1 MFKLPSV
8 IDKFHIK
15 TKLIVS
21 FSLLMI
27 LAGAIALYCSFAL
40 TKLGGKVEVLSAEDI
55 PLVVSLSKMATIQL
69 RQQVNVERMVRHSR
83 LSEDG
88 NKYAELFQKDY
99 QNFTNLRDEL
109 NAEFQDANGL
119 LSLAK
124 QHAETRDHEQKI
136 DGIIKDL
143 SLFQSAF
150 GQYVSTV
157 KDLHQRLQSKTNAN
171 TGQLILNVEQNSTNL
186 GNSALDI
193 KKKIEEFTAEA
204 AELAEDTVNRA
215 IQVVALTVLAGVVF
229 GVVFIVPVV
238 VDVIGSIISAVN
250 LAKTVEDRVTNREF
264 DAPLSVDSR
273 QDEIGQLYD
282 GFRGLYENVKDS
294 SHNMLREQLL
304 AKEYAKQVE
313 GILKTQAVIEF
324 EPDGTIV
331 TANETFLMAMGYD
344 LTEIQGKHHR
354 MFVDEQY
361 AASTDY
367 KSFWTSLASGK
378 HKTGAF
384 KRFGK
389 GGREIW
395 IQATYNPIT
404 NLDGE
409 IVKVIKVARDV
420 TEEKLSNA
428 NFAGQIDAIGKSQ
441 AVIEFNMDGTIIT
454 ANENF
459 LNALGYTLPE
469 IQGKHHRMFCD
480 EATRSS
486 IAYRDFWEKLNRG
499 EYVSGEFKRITRT
512 GAEIWISATYNP
524 IFDLNGN
531 PYKVVKFAS
540 DVTEQKQKNVDYEGQ
555 IDAIHKSQ
563 AVIEFDTDGTIRTAN
578 DNFLDAMGYS
588 LSELVGKHHRMFVAK
603 EYGASKDYSK
613 FWESLAEGN
622 FETGEFMRFTKTGKE
637 IWIQASYNPILDLN
651 GKPYKVV
658 KFATDITEQK
668 VKNTDHAGQIAA
680 ISKSQGVIE
689 FDMTGHIVAVND
701 NFLSV
706 VGYERSEIIGRHHS
720 IFATP
725 EYRNSVEYQD
735 FWAKLNRGE
744 YEAGE
749 FERVNKRGDSIWI
762 SATYNPI
769 MDLKGNPVK
778 VVKYASDITQQTRG
792 LNDVVEVLKCVS
804 RGDLTQTIT
813 NQYDGVFNELKNDV
827 NTTVM
832 KLQEVIQNVRM
843 GADAIDRASEE
854 VSSTAKLLSD
864 GSAQQATSVET
875 TSTSIAQMSA
885 SISQNSDNAKMTN
898 EIAGGAAQSAEEG
911 GEAVKDTVS
920 AMTQIA
926 SKIGIIEDIAY
937 QTNILALNAAIEAA
951 RAGEHGKGFAVVAS
965 EVRKLAERSQVSA
978 SEISKLAGNSVTI
991 AEKAGGL
998 LEEMVPSINQTAT
1011 LVQDIA
1017 GASNEQALG
1026 AGQIADAMAQLDRV
1040 TQQTASSSHELASTA
1055 QSLLDQSRSLIKQ
1068 IGFFQISRVSVQEA
1082 EAGFTGS
1089 HGDDSVV
1096 AKSDVSHFLRFE

>member
-8 IDKFHIK
+8 IDKFQIK

-21 FSLLMI
+21 FCLLMV

-40 TKLGGKVEVLSAEDI
+40 TKLGSKVEVLSAEDI

-69 RQQVNVERMVRHSR
+69 RQQIAVERMVRHSK
-83 LSEDG
+83 LGEADK
-88 NKYAELFQKDY
+88 KYADLFQEDFRR
-99 QNFTNLRDEL
+99 FTNLGDSLNTEFRD
-109 NAEFQDANGL
+109 ASGL

-124 QHAETRDHEQKI
+124 QHAETSEHERKLDDI
-136 DGIIKDL
+136 VNDL
-143 SLFQSAF
+143 NRFKSSFLLYSNTVQELHKEL
-150 GQYVSTV
+150 QYAPSG
-157 KDLHQRLQSKTNAN
+157 DNER
-171 TGQLILNVEQNSTNL
+171 LILDVEDRSTKL
-186 GNSALDI
+186 GESALTI
-193 KKKIEEFTAEA
+193 KKNIEEFTAEA
-204 AELAEDTVNRA
+204 AELAEDTVKRA

-229 GVVFIVPVV
+229 GVLIIVPVV
-238 VDVIGSIISAVN
+238 VDVIGSIISAVR
-250 LAKTVEDRVTNREF
+250 LAKTVEERVTNRDFE
-264 DAPLSVDSR
+264 APLNVDNR
-273 QDEIGQLYD
+273 QDEVGELYD
-282 GFRGLYENVKDS
+282 GFSALYENVKES

-304 AKEYAKQVE
+304 AKEYAKQIE
-313 GILKTQAVIEF
+313 GILKAEAVIEF

-331 TANETFLMAMGYD
+331 TANETFLTAIGYD
-344 LTEIQGKHHR
+344 LSEIKGRHHR
-354 MFVDEQY
+354 MFVDDDY
-361 AASTDY
+361 AGSKEY
-367 KSFWTSLASGK
+367 KSFWMSLANGE

-428 NFAGQIDAIGKSQ
+428 NFAGQIAAIGKSQ

-454 ANENF
+454 ANDNF
-459 LNALGYTLPE
+459 LNALGYTLAE
-469 IQGKHHRMFCD
+469 IKGKHHRMFCD
-480 EATRSS
+480 EATKSS

-499 EYVSGEFKRITRT
+499 EYESGEFKRLTRT
-512 GAEIWISATYNP
+512 GEEIWISATYNP

-578 DNFLDAMGYS
+578 ENFLDAVGYT
-588 LSELVGKHHRMFVAK
+588 LPELVGKHHRMFVASEYGTSK
-603 EYGASKDYSK
+603 EYSQ
-613 FWESLAEGN
+613 FWESLAEGD
-622 FETGEFMRFTKTGKE
+622 FRTGEFMRFTKAGKE

-668 VKNTDHAGQIAA
+668 VKNSDYAGQISA

-689 FDMTGHIVAVND
+689 FDMTGHITSVND

-706 VGYERSEIIGRHHS
+706 VGYERSELIGRHHS
-720 IFATP
+720 IFATT
-725 EYRNSVEYQD
+725 EYRNSIEYQA
-735 FWAKLNRGE
+735 FWEKLNRGE
-744 YEAGE
+744 YESGE
-749 FERVNKRGDSIWI
+749 FERVNKNGDSIWI

-769 MDLKGNPVK
+769 MDLKGRPVK
-778 VVKYASDITQQTRG
+778 VVKYATDITQQTRG
-792 LNDVVEVLKCVS
+792 LNDVVDVLKCVS

-813 NQYDGVFNELKNDV
+813 NEYDGVFNELKNDV
-827 NTTVM
+827 NTTVL

-843 GADAIDRASEE
+843 GANAIDRASEE
-854 VSSTAKLLSD
+854 VSSTARLLSE

-875 TSTSIAQMSA
+875 TSSSIAQMSA

-911 GEAVKDTVS
+911 GEAVTDTVS

-951 RAGEHGKGFAVVAS
+951 RAGEHGKGFAVVAA

-1068 IGFFQISRVSVQEA
+1068 IGFFQVSTLGMQEPD
-1082 EAGFTGS
+1082 AGWTGRNNDE
-1089 HGDDSVV
+1089 GL
-1096 AKSDVSHFLRFE
+1096 AAGSDVSHFSRFE